1 MKRPVSLTIRARVG
15 NADGPV
21 VIVRGREAWA
31 LRMLMAAGDRGCTP
45 IDHPGPRWSGY
56 VHDLRKLGFVIETVH
71 ERHGGEFPGSHA
83 RYVVRSRVVLLDQ
96 GDKIGATSP
105 TCPSAI
111 VREMDSRHQRSHH
124 RSKRTSGRR

>member
-31 LRMLMAAGDRGCTP
+31 LRMLMAAGDCGCTP

-56 VHDLRKLGFVIETVH
+56 VHDLRKLGIVIETVH
-71 ERHGGEFPGSHA
+71 ERHGGEFPGGHA
-83 RYVVRSRVVLLDQ
+83 RYVLRSSVVILGQ
-96 GDKIGATSP
+96 EGHAATRPAS
-105 TCPSAI
+105 PSAI
-111 VREMDSRHQRSHH
+111 VRNMASRYQPRHH
-124 RSKRTSGRR
+124 RTKRTSGHF